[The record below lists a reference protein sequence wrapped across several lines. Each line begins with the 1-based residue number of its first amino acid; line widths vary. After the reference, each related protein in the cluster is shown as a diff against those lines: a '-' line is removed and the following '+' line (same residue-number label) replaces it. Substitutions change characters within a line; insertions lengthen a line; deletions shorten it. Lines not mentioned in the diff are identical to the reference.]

1 MTSELLQRCVLHY
14 GTTKGTAYHKM
25 SSVLLYL
32 AEQLEEDAISFNR
45 NGQPHK
51 ILDGTSFRNRLLEAA
66 TYAHVAPVA
75 NHASDDKQ
83 VCD

>member
-1 MTSELLQRCVLHY
+1 VASELLQKCVLQY

-32 AEQLEEDAISFNR
+32 AKTLEEESISFNR

-51 ILDGTSFRNRLLEAA
+51 VLDGTSFRNRLLEAA
-66 TYAHVAPVA
+66 SYTSIAPMP
-75 NHASDDKQ
+75 NNPSNNK
-83 VCD
+83 